1 MLIAMSLGRSFK
13 HFYHSFQPVFKT
25 FPEESL
31 ERITQAINESEK
43 SHDAEL
49 VFAVES
55 SLSALA
61 AYKGLTAQQRSFE
74 VFSQLKV
81 WDTEKN
87 NGVLIY
93 LLLADRD
100 IEIVLDRGIYSIT
113 KPEQWEDICQQM
125 EAKFRK
131 GLFEEGVVEGIQS
144 ISAILKLHFP
154 KTAGDRNE
162 IPNRPVIL

>member
-1 MLIAMSLGRSFK
+1 MSLGRSFK
-13 HFYHSFQPVFKT
+13 HFYHSFRPVFKT
-25 FPEESL
+25 FSEESL
-31 ERITQAINESEK
+31 ERITKAIDESEK
-43 SHDAEL
+43 FHDAEL

-55 SLSALA
+55 SISSLA
-61 AYKGLTAQQRSFE
+61 AFKGLTAQQRSFD
-74 VFSQLKV
+74 VFSQLRV

-113 KPEQWEDICQQM
+113 KPEQWENICQQM
-125 EAKFRK
+125 ESKFRQN
-131 GLFEEGVVEGIQS
+131 LFEEGVLEGIGS
-144 ISAILKLHFP
+144 ISAILKSHFP
-154 KTAGDRNE
+154 KTANDRNE